1 MKLSLKGLVLLC
13 SFYLFFSSNVLSSS
27 FDLDIDDNG
36 KTDALTDG
44 LLALRYMFGLSDA
57 PLITGVIG
65 QDSSR
70 ATSLEIESYLNENRS
85 SLDIDGN
92 GDISALTDGLLI
104 LRNLFG
110 LEGGTLISD
119 VIGDQSTRSQANAII
134 DYINSIKDS
143 DNDGYLDSSDAFP
156 FDNTEWV
163 DVDDDGIGDNVDDD
177 VKLPQFKED
186 PIILTDLGLYPAVC
200 NSGYSS
206 PDTGFQFVIPVNI
219 NNDEWQ
225 DFIVHQW
232 CDIDRDM
239 SGEVIQGP
247 TPDVLSVQLS
257 NGDGTYRDG
266 NQEVFGELV
275 PSLGGASRK
284 YDTGDFNGD
293 GRLDFAFAMN
303 WEDGRSGSP
312 WEYSRASPAVILSK
326 NEAEYEVVKIGTPD
340 WGHAVAIVEHQNGSV
355 DALFAGFTGIGLQ
368 AYRYSSEGWQDVID
382 EYPPEDIKNT
392 AGITTS
398 RGTATW
404 AGEFKY
410 QDDHIIAGDSSADGS
425 ENGLALWFRENR
437 IWSKTDQQLVPVAFN
452 VGWISW
458 QGNEGTIPVYSV
470 NGEYVI
476 GYAPQT
482 MCFFEDKFDDSG
494 NITFAVLFQST
505 LPKDGSAVVEGG
517 SYIENEQYN
526 IQGITVFQI
535 QENKIVEI
543 ENPFDI
549 YNKSLFANFL
559 DCRDLNND
567 GYADFS
573 RHVFSHTPPV
583 YLESWQ
589 RGGTPV
595 INLNNK
601 AGGLVE
607 YENNQGYEIP
617 GHSLLKDANN
627 GQGYTRDINGDGIE
641 DIVVYAE
648 TMFGS
653 QYNCYDASIEVYLG
667 NYNLLLR

>member
-1 MKLSLKGLVLLC
+1 MNVSLKGLVLLC

-27 FDLDIDDNG
+27 FDLDIDDDG

-65 QDSSR
+65 QDASR

-119 VIGDQSTRSQANAII
+119 VIGDQSTRSSANAII

-156 FDNTEWV
+156 FDNTEWF

-206 PDTGFQFVIPVNI
+206 PDAGFQFVIPVNI

-284 YDTGDFNGD
+284 YDTGDLNGD
-293 GRLDFAFAMN
+293 GRVDFAFAMN

-355 DALFAGFTGIGLQ
+355 DALFAGYTGIGLQ

-425 ENGLALWFRENR
+425 ENGLALWFRENG

-535 QENKIVEI
+535 QENKIVAI
-543 ENPFDI
+543 ENQFDI
-549 YNKSLFANFL
+549 YKKSLIANFL

-573 RHVFSHTPPV
+573 RHVFSHTQPV

-601 AGGLVE
+601 AGGLIE

-653 QYNCYDASIEVYLG
+653 QYNGYDASIEVYLG
-667 NYNLLLR
+667 NYNLLLK

>member
-284 YDTGDFNGD
+284 YDTGDLNGD
-293 GRLDFAFAMN
+293 GRVDFAFAMN

-573 RHVFSHTPPV
+573 RHVFSHTQPV

-601 AGGLVE
+601 AGGLIE
-607 YENNQGYEIP
+607 YENNQGFEIP

-667 NYNLLLR
+667 NYNLLLK

>member
-1 MKLSLKGLVLLC
+1 MNVSSKNLVLLC
-13 SFYLFFSSNVLSSS
+13 SFYLLFSSNVLSSS
-27 FDLDIDDNG
+27 FDLDIDDDG

-44 LLALRYMFGLSDA
+44 LLAIRYMFGLSDA

-65 QDSSR
+65 QDASR
-70 ATSLEIESYLNENRS
+70 ATSVEIEAYLNENRS
-85 SLDIDGN
+85 SLDIDGS

-119 VIGDQSTRSQANAII
+119 VIGDQSTRSSADAIT

-143 DNDGYLDSSDAFP
+143 DNDGYLDSRDAFP
-156 FDNTEWV
+156 FDNTEWF
-163 DVDDDGIGDNVDDD
+163 DVDGDGIGDNADDD

-284 YDTGDFNGD
+284 YDTGDLNGD
-293 GRLDFAFAMN
+293 GRVDFAFAMN

-573 RHVFSHTPPV
+573 RHVFSHTQPV

-601 AGGLVE
+601 AGGLIE
-607 YENNQGYEIP
+607 YENNQGFEIP

>member
-1 MKLSLKGLVLLC
+1 MSSKNLVLLC
-13 SFYLFFSSNVLSSS
+13 SFYLLFSSSVLSSS
-27 FDLDIDDNG
+27 FDLDIDDDG

-44 LLALRYMFGLSDA
+44 LLAIRYMFGLSDA

-65 QDSSR
+65 QDASR
-70 ATSLEIESYLNENRS
+70 ATSVEIEAYLNENRS
-85 SLDIDGN
+85 SLDIDGS

-119 VIGDQSTRSQANAII
+119 VIGDQSTRSSADAIT

-156 FDNTEWV
+156 FDNTEWF
-163 DVDDDGIGDNVDDD
+163 DVDGDGIGDNVDDD

-368 AYRYSSEGWQDVID
+368 ACLLY
-382 EYPPEDIKNT
+382 
-392 AGITTS
+392 TS
-398 RGTATW
+398 P
-404 AGEFKY
+404 
-410 QDDHIIAGDSSADGS
+410 S
-425 ENGLALWFRENR
+425 
-437 IWSKTDQQLVPVAFN
+437 P
-452 VGWISW
+452 
-458 QGNEGTIPVYSV
+458 
-470 NGEYVI
+470 
-476 GYAPQT
+476 
-482 MCFFEDKFDDSG
+482 
-494 NITFAVLFQST
+494 
-505 LPKDGSAVVEGG
+505 
-517 SYIENEQYN
+517 
-526 IQGITVFQI
+526 
-535 QENKIVEI
+535 
-543 ENPFDI
+543 
-549 YNKSLFANFL
+549 
-559 DCRDLNND
+559 RD
-567 GYADFS
+567 
-573 RHVFSHTPPV
+573 T
-583 YLESWQ
+583 Q
-589 RGGTPV
+589 
-595 INLNNK
+595 
-601 AGGLVE
+601 
-607 YENNQGYEIP
+607 
-617 GHSLLKDANN
+617 
-627 GQGYTRDINGDGIE
+627 
-641 DIVVYAE
+641 
-648 TMFGS
+648 
-653 QYNCYDASIEVYLG
+653 
-667 NYNLLLR
+667 

>member
-1 MKLSLKGLVLLC
+1 MSLKSLVLLC

-27 FDLDIDDNG
+27 FDLDIDDDGN
-36 KTDALTDG
+36 TDALTDG

-65 QDSSR
+65 QDASR

-110 LEGGTLISD
+110 LEGETLISD
-119 VIGDQSTRSQANAII
+119 VIGDQSTRSSANAII

-156 FDNTEWV
+156 FDNTEWF

-266 NQEVFGELV
+266 NQEVFGELA

-284 YDTGDFNGD
+284 YDTGDLNGD
-293 GRLDFAFAMN
+293 GRVDFAFAMN

-355 DALFAGFTGIGLQ
+355 DALFAGFTNIGLQ

-410 QDDHIIAGDSSADGS
+410 QDGHIIAGDSSADGS
-425 ENGLALWFRENR
+425 ENGLALWFRENG

-505 LPKDGSAVVEGG
+505 LPNDGSAVVEGG

-573 RHVFSHTPPV
+573 RHVFSHTQPV

-601 AGGLVE
+601 AGGLIE

-653 QYNCYDASIEVYLG
+653 QYNGYDASIEVYLG
-667 NYNLLLR
+667 NYNLLLK

>member
-284 YDTGDFNGD
+284 YDTGDLNGD
-293 GRLDFAFAMN
+293 GRVDFAFAMN

-573 RHVFSHTPPV
+573 RHVFSHTQPV

-601 AGGLVE
+601 AGGLIE
-607 YENNQGYEIP
+607 YENNQGFEIP

>member
-1 MKLSLKGLVLLC
+1 MSLKGLVLLC

-27 FDLDIDDNG
+27 FDLDIDDDG

-65 QDSSR
+65 QDASR

-119 VIGDQSTRSQANAII
+119 VIGDQSTRSSANAII

-156 FDNTEWV
+156 FDNTEWF
-163 DVDDDGIGDNVDDD
+163 DVDGDGIGDNVDDD

-284 YDTGDFNGD
+284 YDTGDLNGD
-293 GRLDFAFAMN
+293 GRVDFAFAMN

-355 DALFAGFTGIGLQ
+355 DALFAGYTGIGLQ

-425 ENGLALWFRENR
+425 ENGLALWFRENG

-573 RHVFSHTPPV
+573 RHVFSHTQPV

-601 AGGLVE
+601 AGGLIE

-653 QYNCYDASIEVYLG
+653 QYNGYDASIEVYLG
-667 NYNLLLR
+667 NYNLLLK

>member
-1 MKLSLKGLVLLC
+1 MSLKGLVLLC

-284 YDTGDFNGD
+284 YDTGDLNGD
-293 GRLDFAFAMN
+293 GRVDFAFAMN

-573 RHVFSHTPPV
+573 RHVFSHTQPV

-601 AGGLVE
+601 AGGLIE
-607 YENNQGYEIP
+607 YENNQGFEIP

>member
-163 DVDDDGIGDNVDDD
+163 DVDEDGIGDNVDDD

-284 YDTGDFNGD
+284 YDTGDLNGD
-293 GRLDFAFAMN
+293 GRVDFAFAMN

-573 RHVFSHTPPV
+573 RHVFSHTQPV

-601 AGGLVE
+601 AGGLIE
-607 YENNQGYEIP
+607 YENNQGFEIP

>member
-1 MKLSLKGLVLLC
+1 MSLKGLVLLC

-27 FDLDIDDNG
+27 FDLDIDDDG

-65 QDSSR
+65 QDASR
-70 ATSLEIESYLNENRS
+70 ATSVEIEAYLNENRS
-85 SLDIDGN
+85 SLDIDGS

-119 VIGDQSTRSQANAII
+119 VIGDQSTRSSADAIT

-156 FDNTEWV
+156 FDNTEWF

-219 NNDEWQ
+219 NNDEWE

-284 YDTGDFNGD
+284 YDTGDLNGD
-293 GRLDFAFAMN
+293 GRVDFAFAMN

-425 ENGLALWFRENR
+425 ENGLALWFRENG

-573 RHVFSHTPPV
+573 RHVFSHTQPV

-601 AGGLVE
+601 AGGLIE

-653 QYNCYDASIEVYLG
+653 QYNGYDASIEVYLG
-667 NYNLLLR
+667 NYNLLLK

>member
-1 MKLSLKGLVLLC
+1 MNVSSKNLVLLC
-13 SFYLFFSSNVLSSS
+13 SFYLLFSSNVLSSS
-27 FDLDIDDNG
+27 FDLDIDDDG

-44 LLALRYMFGLSDA
+44 LLAIRYMFGLSDA

-65 QDSSR
+65 QDASR
-70 ATSLEIESYLNENRS
+70 ATSVEVEAYLNENRS
-85 SLDIDGN
+85 NLDIDGS

-110 LEGGTLISD
+110 LESGTLISD
-119 VIGDQSTRSQANAII
+119 VIGDQSTRSSADAIT

-156 FDNTEWV
+156 FDNTEWF
-163 DVDDDGIGDNVDDD
+163 DVDGDGIGDNVDDD

-340 WGHAVAIVEHQNGSV
+340 WGHAVSIIENESGDV
-355 DALFAGFTGIGLQ
+355 DALFAGFSGIGLQ
-368 AYRYSSEGWQDVID
+368 ALRYSAEGWEDVKD
-382 EYPPEDIKNT
+382 EYPPEDINDVG
-392 AGITTS
+392 GITIS
-398 RGTATW
+398 RGTSTW

-410 QDDHIIAGDSSADGS
+410 QDDYIIAIDSSADGA
-425 ENGLALWFRENR
+425 ENGLALWFREND
-437 IWSKTDQQLVPVAFN
+437 IWSKVDQRLVPVAFRAN
-452 VGWISW
+452 WTSW
-458 QGNEGTIPVYSV
+458 QGSTGTIPVYLV
-470 NGEYVI
+470 NDEYVI
-476 GYAPQT
+476 GYVPQS

-494 NITFAVLFQST
+494 NIAFAALFQST
-505 LPKDGSAVVEGG
+505 VPRDGSVVVEGG

-526 IQGITVFQI
+526 VQGVTVFQI

-543 ENPFDI
+543 ANPFDI

-617 GHSLLKDANN
+617 GHSLLNDANN
-627 GQGYTRDINGDGIE
+627 GQGYTKDINGDGIE

-648 TMFGS
+648 SMFGS
-653 QYNCYDASIEVYLG
+653 QYNGYDASIEVYLG
-667 NYNLLLR
+667 NYNLLLK

>member
-284 YDTGDFNGD
+284 YDTGDLNGD
-293 GRLDFAFAMN
+293 GRVDFAFAMN

-573 RHVFSHTPPV
+573 RHVFSHTQPV

-601 AGGLVE
+601 AGGLIE

-653 QYNCYDASIEVYLG
+653 QYNGYDASIEVYLG

>member
-1 MKLSLKGLVLLC
+1 MSLKSLVLLC

-27 FDLDIDDNG
+27 FDLDIDDDGN
-36 KTDALTDG
+36 TDALTDG

-65 QDSSR
+65 QDASR

-110 LEGGTLISD
+110 LEGETLISD
-119 VIGDQSTRSQANAII
+119 VIGDQSTRSSANAII

-156 FDNTEWV
+156 FDNTEWF

-266 NQEVFGELV
+266 NQEVFGELA
-275 PSLGGASRK
+275 PSLGRASRK
-284 YDTGDFNGD
+284 YDTGDLNGD
-293 GRLDFAFAMN
+293 GRVDFAFAMN

-355 DALFAGFTGIGLQ
+355 DALFAGFTNIGLQ

-410 QDDHIIAGDSSADGS
+410 QDGHIIAGDSSADGS
-425 ENGLALWFRENR
+425 ENGLALWFRENG

-505 LPKDGSAVVEGG
+505 LPNDGSAVVEGG

-573 RHVFSHTPPV
+573 RHVFSHTQPV

-601 AGGLVE
+601 AGGLIE

-653 QYNCYDASIEVYLG
+653 QYNGYDASIEVYLG
-667 NYNLLLR
+667 NYNLLLK

>member
-1 MKLSLKGLVLLC
+1 MSLKGLVLLC

-27 FDLDIDDNG
+27 FDLDIDDDG

-65 QDSSR
+65 QDASR
-70 ATSLEIESYLNENRS
+70 ATSVEIEAYLNENRS
-85 SLDIDGN
+85 SLDIDGS

-119 VIGDQSTRSQANAII
+119 VIGDQSTRSSADAIT

-156 FDNTEWV
+156 FDNTEWF
-163 DVDDDGIGDNVDDD
+163 DVDGDGIGDNADDD

-219 NNDEWQ
+219 NNDEWE

-284 YDTGDFNGD
+284 YDTGDLNGD
-293 GRLDFAFAMN
+293 GRVDFAFAMN

-425 ENGLALWFRENR
+425 ENGLALWFRENG

-648 TMFGS
+648 SMFGS
-653 QYNCYDASIEVYLG
+653 QYNGYDASIEVYLG
-667 NYNLLLR
+667 NYNLLLK

>member
-1 MKLSLKGLVLLC
+1 MNVSSKNLVLLC
-13 SFYLFFSSNVLSSS
+13 SFYLLFSSNVLSSS
-27 FDLDIDDNG
+27 FDLDIDDDG

-44 LLALRYMFGLSDA
+44 LLAMRYMFGLSDA

-65 QDSSR
+65 QDASR
-70 ATSLEIESYLNENRS
+70 ATSLEIEAYLNENRS

-119 VIGDQSTRSQANAII
+119 VIGDQSTRSSADAIT

-156 FDNTEWV
+156 FDNTEWF
-163 DVDDDGIGDNVDDD
+163 DVDGDGIGDNVDDD

-232 CDIDRDM
+232 CDIDSDM
-239 SGEVIQGP
+239 SGEVIQDP
-247 TPDVLSVQLS
+247 TPDVLSVHLS

-425 ENGLALWFRENR
+425 ENGLALWFRENG

-476 GYAPQT
+476 GYTPQT

-494 NITFAVLFQST
+494 NITFAALFQST
-505 LPKDGSAVVEGG
+505 VPKDGSAVVEGG

-573 RHVFSHTPPV
+573 RHVFSHTQPV

-601 AGGLVE
+601 AGGLIE
-607 YENNQGYEIP
+607 YENNQGYEMP

-653 QYNCYDASIEVYLG
+653 QYNDYDASIEVYLG
-667 NYNLLLR
+667 NYNLLLK

>member
-1 MKLSLKGLVLLC
+1 MSLKGLVLLC

-284 YDTGDFNGD
+284 YDTGDLNGD
-293 GRLDFAFAMN
+293 GRVDFAFAMN

-573 RHVFSHTPPV
+573 RHVFSHTQPV

-601 AGGLVE
+601 AGGLIE
-607 YENNQGYEIP
+607 YENNQGFEIP

-653 QYNCYDASIEVYLG
+653 QYNGYDASIEVYLG

>member
-1 MKLSLKGLVLLC
+1 MKVSLKGLVLLC

-27 FDLDIDDNG
+27 FDLDIDDDG

-65 QDSSR
+65 QDASR

-119 VIGDQSTRSQANAII
+119 VIGDQSTRSSANAII

-143 DNDGYLDSSDAFP
+143 DNDSYLDSSDAFP
-156 FDNTEWV
+156 FDNTEWF

-284 YDTGDFNGD
+284 YDTGDLNGD
-293 GRLDFAFAMN
+293 GRVDFAFAMN

-355 DALFAGFTGIGLQ
+355 DALFAGYTGIGLQ

-535 QENKIVEI
+535 QENKIVAI

-573 RHVFSHTPPV
+573 RHVFSHTQPV

-601 AGGLVE
+601 AGGLIE

-653 QYNCYDASIEVYLG
+653 QYNGYDASIEVYLG
-667 NYNLLLR
+667 NYNLLLK

>member
-1 MKLSLKGLVLLC
+1 MKVSLKGLVLLC

-27 FDLDIDDNG
+27 FDLDIDDDG

-65 QDSSR
+65 QDASR

-119 VIGDQSTRSQANAII
+119 VMGDQSTRSSANAII

-156 FDNTEWV
+156 FDNTEWF

-284 YDTGDFNGD
+284 YDTGDLNGD
-293 GRLDFAFAMN
+293 GRVDFAFAMN

-425 ENGLALWFRENR
+425 ENGLALWFRENG

-573 RHVFSHTPPV
+573 RHVFSHTQPV

-601 AGGLVE
+601 AGGLIE
-607 YENNQGYEIP
+607 YENNQGFEIP

-653 QYNCYDASIEVYLG
+653 QYNGYDASIEVYLG
-667 NYNLLLR
+667 NYNLLLK

>member
-1 MKLSLKGLVLLC
+1 MSLKSLVLLC

-27 FDLDIDDNG
+27 FDLDIDDDGN
-36 KTDALTDG
+36 TDALTDG

-65 QDSSR
+65 QDASR

-110 LEGGTLISD
+110 LEGETLISD
-119 VIGDQSTRSQANAII
+119 VIGDQSTRSSANAII

-266 NQEVFGELV
+266 NQEVFGELA

-284 YDTGDFNGD
+284 YDTGDLNGD
-293 GRLDFAFAMN
+293 GRVDFAFAMN

-340 WGHAVAIVEHQNGSV
+340 WGHAVAIV
-355 DALFAGFTGIGLQ
+355 
-368 AYRYSSEGWQDVID
+368 
-382 EYPPEDIKNT
+382 
-392 AGITTS
+392 
-398 RGTATW
+398 
-404 AGEFKY
+404 
-410 QDDHIIAGDSSADGS
+410 
-425 ENGLALWFRENR
+425 
-437 IWSKTDQQLVPVAFN
+437 
-452 VGWISW
+452 
-458 QGNEGTIPVYSV
+458 
-470 NGEYVI
+470 
-476 GYAPQT
+476 
-482 MCFFEDKFDDSG
+482 
-494 NITFAVLFQST
+494 
-505 LPKDGSAVVEGG
+505 
-517 SYIENEQYN
+517 
-526 IQGITVFQI
+526 
-535 QENKIVEI
+535 
-543 ENPFDI
+543 
-549 YNKSLFANFL
+549 
-559 DCRDLNND
+559 
-567 GYADFS
+567 
-573 RHVFSHTPPV
+573 
-583 YLESWQ
+583 
-589 RGGTPV
+589 
-595 INLNNK
+595 
-601 AGGLVE
+601 
-607 YENNQGYEIP
+607 
-617 GHSLLKDANN
+617 
-627 GQGYTRDINGDGIE
+627 
-641 DIVVYAE
+641 
-648 TMFGS
+648 
-653 QYNCYDASIEVYLG
+653 
-667 NYNLLLR
+667 

>member
-27 FDLDIDDNG
+27 FDLDIDDDG

-65 QDSSR
+65 QDASR

-119 VIGDQSTRSQANAII
+119 VMGDQSTRSSANAII

-156 FDNTEWV
+156 FDNTEWF

-284 YDTGDFNGD
+284 YDTGDLNGD
-293 GRLDFAFAMN
+293 GRVDFAFAMN

-355 DALFAGFTGIGLQ
+355 DALFAGYTGIGLQ

-425 ENGLALWFRENR
+425 ENGLALWFRENG

-573 RHVFSHTPPV
+573 RHVFSHTQPV

-601 AGGLVE
+601 AGGLIE
-607 YENNQGYEIP
+607 YENNQGFEIP

-653 QYNCYDASIEVYLG
+653 QYNGYDASIEVYLG
-667 NYNLLLR
+667 NYNLLLK

>member
-1 MKLSLKGLVLLC
+1 MSLKGLVLLC

-27 FDLDIDDNG
+27 FDLDIDDDG

-65 QDSSR
+65 QDASR

-119 VIGDQSTRSQANAII
+119 VIGDQSTRSSANAII

-143 DNDGYLDSSDAFP
+143 DNDSYLDSSDAFP
-156 FDNTEWV
+156 FDNTEWF

-284 YDTGDFNGD
+284 YDTGDLNGD
-293 GRLDFAFAMN
+293 GRVDFAFAMN

-425 ENGLALWFRENR
+425 ENGLALWFRENG

-505 LPKDGSAVVEGG
+505 LPKDGSAVVEEG

-573 RHVFSHTPPV
+573 RHVFSHTQPV

-601 AGGLVE
+601 AGGLIE

-653 QYNCYDASIEVYLG
+653 QYNGYDASIEVYLG
-667 NYNLLLR
+667 NYNLLLK

>member
-1 MKLSLKGLVLLC
+1 
-13 SFYLFFSSNVLSSS
+13 
-27 FDLDIDDNG
+27 
-36 KTDALTDG
+36 
-44 LLALRYMFGLSDA
+44 
-57 PLITGVIG
+57 
-65 QDSSR
+65 
-70 ATSLEIESYLNENRS
+70 
-85 SLDIDGN
+85 
-92 GDISALTDGLLI
+92 
-104 LRNLFG
+104 
-110 LEGGTLISD
+110 
-119 VIGDQSTRSQANAII
+119 
-134 DYINSIKDS
+134 
-143 DNDGYLDSSDAFP
+143 
-156 FDNTEWV
+156 
-163 DVDDDGIGDNVDDD
+163 
-177 VKLPQFKED
+177 
-186 PIILTDLGLYPAVC
+186 
-200 NSGYSS
+200 
-206 PDTGFQFVIPVNI
+206 
-219 NNDEWQ
+219 
-225 DFIVHQW
+225 
-232 CDIDRDM
+232 M

-340 WGHAVAIVEHQNGSV
+340 WGHAVSIIENESGDV
-355 DALFAGFTGIGLQ
+355 DALFAGFSGIGLQ
-368 AYRYSSEGWQDVID
+368 ALRYSAEGWEDVKD
-382 EYPPEDIKNT
+382 EYPPEDIKDVG
-392 AGITTS
+392 GITIS

-410 QDDHIIAGDSSADGS
+410 QDDYIIANDSSADGA
-425 ENGLALWFRENR
+425 ENGLALWFREND
-437 IWSKTDQQLVPVAFN
+437 IWSKVDQRLVPVAFRAN
-452 VGWISW
+452 WTSW
-458 QGNEGTIPVYSV
+458 QGSTGTIPVYLI
-470 NGEYVI
+470 NDEYVV
-476 GYAPQT
+476 GYVPQS

-494 NITFAVLFQST
+494 NITFAALFQST
-505 LPKDGSAVVEGG
+505 VPRDGSVVVEGG

-526 IQGITVFQI
+526 VQGVTVFQI

-543 ENPFDI
+543 ANPFDI

-617 GHSLLKDANN
+617 GHSLLNDANN
-627 GQGYTRDINGDGIE
+627 GQGYTKDINGDGIE

-648 TMFGS
+648 SMFGS
-653 QYNCYDASIEVYLG
+653 QYNGYDASIEVYLG
-667 NYNLLLR
+667 NYNLLLK

>member
-284 YDTGDFNGD
+284 YDTGDLNGD
-293 GRLDFAFAMN
+293 GRVDFAFAMN

-573 RHVFSHTPPV
+573 RHVFSHTQPV

-601 AGGLVE
+601 AGGLIE
-607 YENNQGYEIP
+607 YENNQGFEIP

-648 TMFGS
+648 SMFGS
-653 QYNCYDASIEVYLG
+653 QYNGYDASIEVYIG
-667 NYNLLLR
+667 NYNLLLK

>member
-1 MKLSLKGLVLLC
+1 MKVSLKGLVLLC

-27 FDLDIDDNG
+27 FDLDIDDDG

-65 QDSSR
+65 QDASR

-119 VIGDQSTRSQANAII
+119 VIGDQSTRSSANAII

-143 DNDGYLDSSDAFP
+143 DNDSYLDSSDAFP
-156 FDNTEWV
+156 FDNTEWF

-284 YDTGDFNGD
+284 YDTGDLNGD
-293 GRLDFAFAMN
+293 GRVDFAFAMN

-425 ENGLALWFRENR
+425 ENGLALWFRENG

-573 RHVFSHTPPV
+573 RHVFSHTQPV

-601 AGGLVE
+601 AGGLIE

-653 QYNCYDASIEVYLG
+653 QYNGYDASIEVYLG
-667 NYNLLLR
+667 NYNLLLK

>member
-1 MKLSLKGLVLLC
+1 MSLKGLVLLC

-284 YDTGDFNGD
+284 YDTGDLNGD
-293 GRLDFAFAMN
+293 GRVDFAFAMN

-437 IWSKTDQQLVPVAFN
+437 IWSKIDQQLVPVAFN

-573 RHVFSHTPPV
+573 RHVFSHTQPV

-601 AGGLVE
+601 AGGLIE
-607 YENNQGYEIP
+607 YENNQGFEIP

>member
-1 MKLSLKGLVLLC
+1 MNVSLKGLVLLC

-27 FDLDIDDNG
+27 FDLDIDDDG

-65 QDSSR
+65 QDASR

-119 VIGDQSTRSQANAII
+119 VIGDQSTRSSANAII

-156 FDNTEWV
+156 FDNTEWF

-219 NNDEWQ
+219 NNDEWE

-284 YDTGDFNGD
+284 YDTGDLNGD
-293 GRLDFAFAMN
+293 GRVDFAFAMN

-425 ENGLALWFRENR
+425 ENGLALWFRENG

-573 RHVFSHTPPV
+573 RHVFSHTQPV

-601 AGGLVE
+601 AGGLIE

-653 QYNCYDASIEVYLG
+653 QYNGYDASIEVYLG
-667 NYNLLLR
+667 NYNLLLK

>member
-1 MKLSLKGLVLLC
+1 MNVSLKGLVLLC

-27 FDLDIDDNG
+27 FDLDIDDDG

-65 QDSSR
+65 QDASR

-119 VIGDQSTRSQANAII
+119 VIGDQSTRSSANAII
-134 DYINSIKDS
+134 GYINSIKDS

-156 FDNTEWV
+156 FDNTEWF

-219 NNDEWQ
+219 NNDEWE

-284 YDTGDFNGD
+284 YDTGDLNGD
-293 GRLDFAFAMN
+293 GRVDFAFAMN

-425 ENGLALWFRENR
+425 ENGLALWFRENG

-573 RHVFSHTPPV
+573 RHVFSHTQPV

-601 AGGLVE
+601 AGGLIE

-653 QYNCYDASIEVYLG
+653 QYNGYDASIEVYLG
-667 NYNLLLR
+667 NYNLLLK

>member
-1 MKLSLKGLVLLC
+1 
-13 SFYLFFSSNVLSSS
+13 
-27 FDLDIDDNG
+27 
-36 KTDALTDG
+36 
-44 LLALRYMFGLSDA
+44 
-57 PLITGVIG
+57 
-65 QDSSR
+65 
-70 ATSLEIESYLNENRS
+70 
-85 SLDIDGN
+85 
-92 GDISALTDGLLI
+92 
-104 LRNLFG
+104 
-110 LEGGTLISD
+110 
-119 VIGDQSTRSQANAII
+119 
-134 DYINSIKDS
+134 
-143 DNDGYLDSSDAFP
+143 
-156 FDNTEWV
+156 
-163 DVDDDGIGDNVDDD
+163 
-177 VKLPQFKED
+177 
-186 PIILTDLGLYPAVC
+186 
-200 NSGYSS
+200 
-206 PDTGFQFVIPVNI
+206 
-219 NNDEWQ
+219 
-225 DFIVHQW
+225 
-232 CDIDRDM
+232 M

-284 YDTGDFNGD
+284 YDTGDLNGD
-293 GRLDFAFAMN
+293 GRVDFAFAMN

-410 QDDHIIAGDSSADGS
+410 QDDHIIAGDSSAEGS
-425 ENGLALWFRENR
+425 ENGLALWVRENR

-573 RHVFSHTPPV
+573 RHVFSHTQPV

-601 AGGLVE
+601 AGGLIE
-607 YENNQGYEIP
+607 YENNQGFEIP

-653 QYNCYDASIEVYLG
+653 QYNGYDASIEVYLG

>member
-1 MKLSLKGLVLLC
+1 MNVSLKSLVLLC

-27 FDLDIDDNG
+27 FDLDIDDDGN
-36 KTDALTDG
+36 TDALTDG

-65 QDSSR
+65 QDASR

-110 LEGGTLISD
+110 LEGETLISD
-119 VIGDQSTRSQANAII
+119 VIGDQSTRSSANAII

-156 FDNTEWV
+156 FDNTEWF

-266 NQEVFGELV
+266 NQEVFGELA

-284 YDTGDFNGD
+284 YDTGDLNGD
-293 GRLDFAFAMN
+293 GRVDFAFAMN

-355 DALFAGFTGIGLQ
+355 DALFAGFTNIGLQ

-410 QDDHIIAGDSSADGS
+410 QDGHIIAGDSSADGS
-425 ENGLALWFRENR
+425 ENGLALWFRENG

-505 LPKDGSAVVEGG
+505 LPNDGSAVVEGG

-573 RHVFSHTPPV
+573 RHVFSHTQPV

-601 AGGLVE
+601 AGGLIE

-653 QYNCYDASIEVYLG
+653 QYNGYDASIEVYLG
-667 NYNLLLR
+667 NYNLLLK

>member
-1 MKLSLKGLVLLC
+1 MSLKGLVLLC

-494 NITFAVLFQST
+494 NITFAALFQST

-573 RHVFSHTPPV
+573 RHVFSHTQPV

-601 AGGLVE
+601 AGGLIE
-607 YENNQGYEIP
+607 YENNQGFEIP

-653 QYNCYDASIEVYLG
+653 QYNGYDASIEVYLG

>member
-1 MKLSLKGLVLLC
+1 MSSKNLVLLC
-13 SFYLFFSSNVLSSS
+13 SFYLLFSSSVLSSS
-27 FDLDIDDNG
+27 FDLDIDDDG

-44 LLALRYMFGLSDA
+44 LLAIRYMFGLSDA

-65 QDSSR
+65 QDASR
-70 ATSLEIESYLNENRS
+70 ATSVEIEAYLNENRS
-85 SLDIDGN
+85 SLDIDGS

-119 VIGDQSTRSQANAII
+119 VIGDQSTRSSADAIT

-156 FDNTEWV
+156 FDNTEWF
-163 DVDDDGIGDNVDDD
+163 DVDGDGIGDNVDDD

-425 ENGLALWFRENR
+425 ENGLALWFRENG

-476 GYAPQT
+476 GYNPQT

-573 RHVFSHTPPV
+573 RHVFSHTQPV

-601 AGGLVE
+601 AGGLIE

-653 QYNCYDASIEVYLG
+653 QYNGYDASIEVYLG
-667 NYNLLLR
+667 NYNLLLK

>member
-1 MKLSLKGLVLLC
+1 MNVSLKSLVLLC

-27 FDLDIDDNG
+27 FDLDIDDDGN
-36 KTDALTDG
+36 TDALTDG

-65 QDSSR
+65 QDASR

-110 LEGGTLISD
+110 LEGETLISD
-119 VIGDQSTRSQANAII
+119 VIGDQSTRSSANAII

-156 FDNTEWV
+156 FDNTEWF

-266 NQEVFGELV
+266 NQEVFGELA

-284 YDTGDFNGD
+284 YDTGDLNGD
-293 GRLDFAFAMN
+293 GRVDFAFAMN

-355 DALFAGFTGIGLQ
+355 DALFAGFTNIGLQ

-410 QDDHIIAGDSSADGS
+410 QDGHIIAGDSSADGS
-425 ENGLALWFRENR
+425 ENGLALWFRENG
-437 IWSKTDQQLVPVAFN
+437 IWSKTDQQLVTVAFN

-505 LPKDGSAVVEGG
+505 LPNDGSAVVEGG

-573 RHVFSHTPPV
+573 RHVFSHTQPV

-601 AGGLVE
+601 AGGLIE

-653 QYNCYDASIEVYLG
+653 QYNGYDASIEVYLG
-667 NYNLLLR
+667 NYNLLLK

>member
-1 MKLSLKGLVLLC
+1 MNVSLKGLVLLC

-27 FDLDIDDNG
+27 FDLDIDDDG

-65 QDSSR
+65 QDASR

-119 VIGDQSTRSQANAII
+119 VIGDQSTRSSANAIV

-156 FDNTEWV
+156 FDNTEWF

-206 PDTGFQFVIPVNI
+206 PDAGFQFVIPVNI

-284 YDTGDFNGD
+284 YDTGDLNGD
-293 GRLDFAFAMN
+293 GRVDFAFAMN

-312 WEYSRASPAVILSK
+312 WEYSRASPTVILSK

-355 DALFAGFTGIGLQ
+355 DALFAGYTGIGLQ

-425 ENGLALWFRENR
+425 ENGLALWFRENG

-573 RHVFSHTPPV
+573 RHVFSHTQPV

-601 AGGLVE
+601 AGGLIE

-653 QYNCYDASIEVYLG
+653 QYNGYDASIEVYLG
-667 NYNLLLR
+667 NYNLLLK

>member
-1 MKLSLKGLVLLC
+1 MSLKGLVLLC

-27 FDLDIDDNG
+27 FDLDIDDDG

-65 QDSSR
+65 QDASR

-119 VIGDQSTRSQANAII
+119 VIGDQSTRSSANAII

-143 DNDGYLDSSDAFP
+143 DNDSYLDSSDAFP
-156 FDNTEWV
+156 FDNTEWF

-284 YDTGDFNGD
+284 YDTGDLNGD
-293 GRLDFAFAMN
+293 GRVDFAFAMN

-425 ENGLALWFRENR
+425 ENGLALWFRENG

-573 RHVFSHTPPV
+573 RHVFSHTQPV

-601 AGGLVE
+601 AGGLIE

-653 QYNCYDASIEVYLG
+653 QYNGYDASIEVYLG
-667 NYNLLLR
+667 NYNLLLK

>member
-1 MKLSLKGLVLLC
+1 MSSKNLVLLC
-13 SFYLFFSSNVLSSS
+13 SFYLLFSSSVLSSS
-27 FDLDIDDNG
+27 FDLDIDDDG

-44 LLALRYMFGLSDA
+44 LLAIRYMFGLSDA

-65 QDSSR
+65 QDASR
-70 ATSLEIESYLNENRS
+70 ATSVEIEAYLNENRS
-85 SLDIDGN
+85 SLDIDGS

-119 VIGDQSTRSQANAII
+119 VIGDQSTRSSADAIT

-156 FDNTEWV
+156 FDNTEWF
-163 DVDDDGIGDNVDDD
+163 DVDGDGIGDNVDDD

-186 PIILTDLGLYPAVC
+186 PIILNDLGLYSAVC
-200 NSGYSS
+200 NSGFSS
-206 PDTGFQFVIPVNI
+206 PDPSFQFVIPVNI

-425 ENGLALWFRENR
+425 ENGLALWFRENG

-494 NITFAVLFQST
+494 NITFAALFQST
-505 LPKDGSAVVEGG
+505 VPKDGSAVVEGG

-535 QENKIVEI
+535 RENKIVEI

-573 RHVFSHTPPV
+573 RHVFSHTQPV

-601 AGGLVE
+601 AGGLIE

-653 QYNCYDASIEVYLG
+653 QYNGYDASIEVYLG
-667 NYNLLLR
+667 NYNLLLK